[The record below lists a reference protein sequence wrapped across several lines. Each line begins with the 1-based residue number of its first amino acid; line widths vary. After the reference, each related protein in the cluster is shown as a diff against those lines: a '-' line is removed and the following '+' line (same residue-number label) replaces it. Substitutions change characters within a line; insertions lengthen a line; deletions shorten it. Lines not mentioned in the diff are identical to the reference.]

1 MTERLEDDKK
11 VVGLNQVKRSI
22 SAATVSV
29 VYIAEDADKKV
40 KDEISSLCEKEQI
53 PIIKVDTMKD
63 LGDACGIDINAAT
76 AALLI

>member
-22 SAATVSV
+22 ASDTVKV

-40 KDEISSLCEKEQI
+40 TDEILALCEKEQI
-53 PIIKVDTMKD
+53 PIVKVDTMKD